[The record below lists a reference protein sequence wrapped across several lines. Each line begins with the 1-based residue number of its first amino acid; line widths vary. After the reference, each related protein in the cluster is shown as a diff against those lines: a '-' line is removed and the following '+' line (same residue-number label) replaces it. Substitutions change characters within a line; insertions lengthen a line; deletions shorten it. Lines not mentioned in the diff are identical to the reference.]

1 MSKLS
6 ISHHDLETAA
16 SLVKCCSTVHIRPG
30 AALLWTSSHRLWCW
44 SPEYSEEVSHSQA
57 DCQSTCL
64 QIIFSPVSLPS
75 YSFWISWIPI
85 YCFYV
90 KVQLKKTEENSIPL
104 LFVIDSYSTN
114 DHYYASANLR
124 YYQPNVYH
132 YHSTP
137 WHYRYLQQIFYC
149 LFPLENMLI

>member
-1 MSKLS
+1 MSKLP
-6 ISHHDLETAA
+6 ISHHDLETSA
-16 SLVKCCSTVHIRPG
+16 SLVKCCSTVHTCPG
-30 AALLWTSSHRLWCW
+30 AALLWTSSHWLWCW

-90 KVQLKKTEENSIPL
+90 KVQPNKTEENYVPFNIY
-104 LFVIDSYSTN
+104 SYSTN